1 MNDLLASKSFVSR
14 NGSPD
19 DHVIEINPGAAGAT
33 LDQFFADVE
42 ATKDEMKNL
51 ENIFQ
56 SLKSLNEE
64 SKTLYDATAVKDL
77 CFLKG
82 NCVLFPTSGIRASVR
97 WDLFLCD
104 TVRVQ
109 FGKVLAKERFWL
121 RKNLYTVA
129 TMSGYSSAV
138 KLEIEILME
147 ESILACGKYKQEVSS
162 WYYRTAMD
170 KDELWQSGPQLHTGI
185 ARFRSVPRRNS
196 WSGLIPSEYTFMVEY
211 DSSLNYD
218 CRCFLKGNCVLFPTS
233 GIRASVRWDLFL
245 CDTVRVQFGK
255 VLAKERFWL
264 RKTWYLRYSSAV
276 KLEIE
281 NFDGRINFGLWQ
293 VQVKDV
299 LIQSDKK
306 YPHGITALPWIR
318 MSCGNQV
325 HNCTR
330 ALVGV
335 EMQARFRS
343 VPRRNSWSGLIPSE
357 YTFMVE
363 YDSSLNYDCRYRQ
376 WQQRIVDICFER
388 VWVYWGAGER
398 KKSMCC
404 NNFHIVIFSGCH
416 LTTAVVFS
424 PDLRSRM
431 DADVALALKKAKFI
445 KLKLE
450 TLESSNASSRRVPTC
465 GPGSSSD
472 RTRMSVVHGLKMK
485 LKNFMDAFNGL
496 RNQISAEYRDTV
508 QRRYFT
514 ITGEK
519 PDEKTVEILISTG
532 ESESLVQKAIEEHG
546 RGRIVET
553 LKEIEE
559 RHDAVKEIERRLMEL
574 QQVFLDMAVLVQ
586 SQGERLNDIESF
598 VTKANSF
605 VESGTRQ
612 VEVAVKT
619 QKSTRKWT
627 CCAIILIILII
638 FLLLFLLKP
647 WQPNKGAQLTHVAPK
662 TL

>member
-19 DHVIEINPGAAGAT
+19 DHVIEINPGAVGAT

-77 CFLKG
+77 
-82 NCVLFPTSGIRASVR
+82 
-97 WDLFLCD
+97 
-104 TVRVQ
+104 
-109 FGKVLAKERFWL
+109 
-121 RKNLYTVA
+121 
-129 TMSGYSSAV
+129 
-138 KLEIEILME
+138 
-147 ESILACGKYKQEVSS
+147 
-162 WYYRTAMD
+162 
-170 KDELWQSGPQLHTGI
+170 
-185 ARFRSVPRRNS
+185 
-196 WSGLIPSEYTFMVEY
+196 
-211 DSSLNYD
+211 
-218 CRCFLKGNCVLFPTS
+218 
-233 GIRASVRWDLFL
+233 
-245 CDTVRVQFGK
+245 
-255 VLAKERFWL
+255 
-264 RKTWYLRYSSAV
+264 
-276 KLEIE
+276 
-281 NFDGRINFGLWQ
+281 
-293 VQVKDV
+293 
-299 LIQSDKK
+299 
-306 YPHGITALPWIR
+306 
-318 MSCGNQV
+318 
-325 HNCTR
+325 
-330 ALVGV
+330 
-335 EMQARFRS
+335 
-343 VPRRNSWSGLIPSE
+343 
-357 YTFMVE
+357 
-363 YDSSLNYDCRYRQ
+363 
-376 WQQRIVDICFER
+376 
-388 VWVYWGAGER
+388 
-398 KKSMCC
+398 
-404 NNFHIVIFSGCH
+404 
-416 LTTAVVFS
+416 
-424 PDLRSRM
+424 RSRM

-450 TLESSNASSRRVPTC
+450 TLDSSNASSRRVPTC

-485 LKNFMDAFNGL
+485 LKNSMDAFNGF

-532 ESESLVQKAIEEHG
+532 ESESLVQKAIEKHG

-574 QQVFLDMAVLVQ
+574 QQVFLDMLVLVQ
-586 SQGERLNDIESF
+586 SQGEQLNDIESF
-598 VTKANSF
+598 VIKANSF

-627 CCAIILIILII
+627 CYAIILIILII

-647 WQPNKGAQLTHVAPK
+647 WQPNKGPQLTHAAPK

>member
-64 SKTLYDATAVKDL
+64 SKTLYDATAVK
-77 CFLKG
+77 
-82 NCVLFPTSGIRASVR
+82 
-97 WDLFLCD
+97 
-104 TVRVQ
+104 
-109 FGKVLAKERFWL
+109 
-121 RKNLYTVA
+121 
-129 TMSGYSSAV
+129 
-138 KLEIEILME
+138 
-147 ESILACGKYKQEVSS
+147 
-162 WYYRTAMD
+162 
-170 KDELWQSGPQLHTGI
+170 
-185 ARFRSVPRRNS
+185 
-196 WSGLIPSEYTFMVEY
+196 
-211 DSSLNYD
+211 
-218 CRCFLKGNCVLFPTS
+218 
-233 GIRASVRWDLFL
+233 
-245 CDTVRVQFGK
+245 
-255 VLAKERFWL
+255 
-264 RKTWYLRYSSAV
+264 
-276 KLEIE
+276 
-281 NFDGRINFGLWQ
+281 
-293 VQVKDV
+293 
-299 LIQSDKK
+299 
-306 YPHGITALPWIR
+306 
-318 MSCGNQV
+318 
-325 HNCTR
+325 
-330 ALVGV
+330 
-335 EMQARFRS
+335 
-343 VPRRNSWSGLIPSE
+343 
-357 YTFMVE
+357 
-363 YDSSLNYDCRYRQ
+363 
-376 WQQRIVDICFER
+376 
-388 VWVYWGAGER
+388 
-398 KKSMCC
+398 
-404 NNFHIVIFSGCH
+404 
-416 LTTAVVFS
+416 
-424 PDLRSRM
+424 DLRSRM

-519 PDEKTVEILISTG
+519 PDEKTVEILISTGTECLIVCGNALLFKALFG

>member
-1 MNDLLASKSFVSR
+1 
-14 NGSPD
+14 
-19 DHVIEINPGAAGAT
+19 
-33 LDQFFADVE
+33 
-42 ATKDEMKNL
+42 
-51 ENIFQ
+51 
-56 SLKSLNEE
+56 
-64 SKTLYDATAVKDL
+64 
-77 CFLKG
+77 
-82 NCVLFPTSGIRASVR
+82 
-97 WDLFLCD
+97 
-104 TVRVQ
+104 
-109 FGKVLAKERFWL
+109 
-121 RKNLYTVA
+121 
-129 TMSGYSSAV
+129 
-138 KLEIEILME
+138 
-147 ESILACGKYKQEVSS
+147 
-162 WYYRTAMD
+162 
-170 KDELWQSGPQLHTGI
+170 
-185 ARFRSVPRRNS
+185 
-196 WSGLIPSEYTFMVEY
+196 
-211 DSSLNYD
+211 
-218 CRCFLKGNCVLFPTS
+218 
-233 GIRASVRWDLFL
+233 
-245 CDTVRVQFGK
+245 
-255 VLAKERFWL
+255 
-264 RKTWYLRYSSAV
+264 
-276 KLEIE
+276 
-281 NFDGRINFGLWQ
+281 
-293 VQVKDV
+293 
-299 LIQSDKK
+299 
-306 YPHGITALPWIR
+306 
-318 MSCGNQV
+318 
-325 HNCTR
+325 
-330 ALVGV
+330 
-335 EMQARFRS
+335 
-343 VPRRNSWSGLIPSE
+343 
-357 YTFMVE
+357 
-363 YDSSLNYDCRYRQ
+363 
-376 WQQRIVDICFER
+376 
-388 VWVYWGAGER
+388 
-398 KKSMCC
+398 
-404 NNFHIVIFSGCH
+404 
-416 LTTAVVFS
+416 
-424 PDLRSRM
+424 M